1 MWCFLGAKKGGPTPP
16 PSIIKARRSV
26 FPPKSGL
33 RLRQRR
39 ISRVSNPSPIL
50 SIALFCFDHLLS
62 SIGCLLRSLHLIFF
76 FLIFLRRDVWFLSR
90 SDTGDASEFDVYGF
104 WFGHQGMIFIDF
116 FFIFFCVVVCVFVVR
131 MECGLMMLGFWLLC
145 ACANLGFFDLV
156 VCLGDLMGLPDV
168 YT

>member
-1 MWCFLGAKKGGPTPP
+1 MVFLRSEERRPHSP

-39 ISRVSNPSPIL
+39 ISRVSDPSPIL

-90 SDTGDASEFDVYGF
+90 SDTGDASEFDVHGF

-116 FFIFFCVVVCVFVVR
+116 FIYFLCGGLCVCCEDGVWVDDVGV
-131 MECGLMMLGFWLLC
+131 LI
-145 ACANLGFFDLV
+145 A
-156 VCLGDLMGLPDV
+156 VCLC
-168 YT
+168 

>member
-39 ISRVSNPSPIL
+39 ISRVSDPSPIL

-62 SIGCLLRSLHLIFF
+62 SIGCLLRSLPLIFF

-90 SDTGDASEFDVYGF
+90 SDTGDASEFDVHGF

-116 FFIFFCVVVCVFVVR
+116 FIYFFVWWF
-131 MECGLMMLGFWLLC
+131 
-145 ACANLGFFDLV
+145 
-156 VCLGDLMGLPDV
+156 VCLLWGWSVGWWCWGFDCCVPVLIWDFLIWLCV
-168 YT
+168 